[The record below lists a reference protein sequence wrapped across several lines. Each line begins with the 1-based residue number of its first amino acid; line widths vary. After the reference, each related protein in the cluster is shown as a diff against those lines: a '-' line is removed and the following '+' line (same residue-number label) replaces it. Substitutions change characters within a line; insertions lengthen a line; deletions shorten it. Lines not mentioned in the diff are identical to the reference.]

1 MVELGNLETLQS
13 RRDFGTYAKGD
24 RLSGP
29 ILVLFSASGC
39 AALIYEVVWL
49 QQLQLVIGSS
59 AVSLGLLLAT
69 YIGGLFLGSIAAPQ
83 LISASRHPLRVYAT
97 IEMGIAICGI
107 LILSVLPSVASFYIS
122 RAAEGFPNLLLRG
135 MICAVCLL
143 PPTILMGASF
153 PMLCRWIASTNTG
166 VSRMGLLYAANI
178 AGAVFGSL
186 WAGFY
191 LLRVYDLTTAT
202 HTAVAINIIVTSAA
216 FGLAGRK
223 SYRASTYGFS
233 KDRGGQTG
241 GSAPIYIAIALSG
254 LSALGAEV
262 VWTRL
267 LSVLFGTTVYTF
279 SIILAAFLFGIGVG
293 SGIGSM
299 LTRWTER
306 PQFMF
311 GICQMVL
318 AASIAWTAWAIAKSL
333 PYWPIDTSLAPS
345 PWFNFQL
352 DVLRALWAMLSATL
366 LWGASFPLALASL
379 AAGAQDPG
387 WLAAKIY
394 GASTFGAIVGAL
406 TFSFLVIPRMGIMR
420 SQQILIGIACTAAL
434 ALLTPQCLRFSGQ
447 LYREPAFRWRG
458 VLIFGIPILAALTLI
473 TTVSE
478 IPWQL
483 IAYGRR
489 IALMMYSDRKD
500 SNTYPISVLYR
511 GEGLNSSIV
520 ITDQSGLRIIYVNG
534 NVEASNAA
542 DDMRL
547 ERIAGH
553 IPALVHAGAR
563 DVFIVGFGAGITAG
577 SFITYP
583 EVKSI
588 TIAELES
595 LIPPASARFF
605 RRENEGVLNDP
616 RTRVVYDDG
625 RHYLLT
631 HNESFD
637 VITSD
642 PVHLWV
648 KGTSALYS
656 REYFEIVRH
665 HLRAGG
671 VIAQWLPLYDGDVEA
686 IKSVLATFFEVFPNG
701 TVWSNHIGNSGY
713 DLVLLGQVG
722 PTKINV
728 DELQRRLERPDYS
741 AVIAS
746 LRAVGFQSAVDI
758 LATYLAQASD
768 LNPWLAGAQ
777 INLDRN
783 LRLQYLA
790 GLEMNSRASERIYR
804 SLSGYRRF
812 PEAFFTGSDGYVQ
825 LLRALLKP
833 SN

>member
-1 MVELGNLETLQS
+1 MLEFGNLESLQS
-13 RRDFGTYAKGD
+13 QGDFGTHTKGD
-24 RLSGP
+24 RLSCP
-29 ILVLFSASGC
+29 ILLLFSASGC
-39 AALIYEVVWL
+39 AALIYELVWL

-97 IEMGIAICGI
+97 IELGIAVCGI
-107 LILSVLPSVASFYIS
+107 LILSALPSVASFYIG
-122 RAAEGFPNLLLRG
+122 RADEGFPNLVLRG
-135 MICAVCLL
+135 IICAVCLL
-143 PPTILMGASF
+143 PPTILMGAIF
-153 PMLCRWIASTNTG
+153 PILCRWIESTNTS
-166 VSRMGLLYAANI
+166 VSRMGQLYAANI

-202 HTAVAINIIVTSAA
+202 HTAVAINIIVASAA
-216 FGLAGRK
+216 FGLAARK
-223 SYRASTYGFS
+223 HYRPSACGFT
-233 KDRGGQTG
+233 KDGGAQTG
-241 GSAPIYIAIALSG
+241 ISARIYIAIALSG

-262 VWTRL
+262 MWTRL

-279 SIILAAFLFGIGVG
+279 SIILATFLFGIGIG
-293 SGIGSM
+293 SGIGSI
-299 LTRWTER
+299 LTRWTQR
-306 PQFMF
+306 PQLMF
-311 GICQMVL
+311 GICQLAV
-318 AASIAWTAWAIAKSL
+318 AASIAWTSWTIAKSL
-333 PYWPIDTSLAPS
+333 PYWPVDTSLSPS

-379 AAGAQDPG
+379 AARAQDPG
-387 WLAAKIY
+387 RLAAKIY
-394 GASTFGAIVGAL
+394 GANTFGAIVGAL
-406 TFSFLVIPRMGIMR
+406 TFSFLAIPRMGTMR

-434 ALLTPQCLRFSGQ
+434 VLLTPQSLRFPGQ

-458 VLIFGIPILAALTLI
+458 PLISGIPIIAALTL
-473 TTVSE
+473 TATVSE
-478 IPWQL
+478 TPWQL

-489 IALMMYSDRKD
+489 IALMMYSDRRD

-511 GEGLNSSIV
+511 GEGLNSSVV

-553 IPALVHAGAR
+553 IPALVRAGAR

-588 TIAELES
+588 SIAELEP

-605 RRENEGVLNDP
+605 RGENEGVLNDP

-625 RHYLLT
+625 RHYLQT
-631 HNESFD
+631 HNKSFD
-637 VITSD
+637 IITSD

-665 HLRAGG
+665 HLKAGG

-701 TVWSNHIGNSGY
+701 TVWSNHTGNSGY

-728 DELQRRLERPDYS
+728 DELQRRLDRPDYS

-758 LATYLAQASD
+758 LATYLGQASD
-768 LNPWLAGAQ
+768 LHPLLLGAQ
-777 INLDRN
+777 LNLDRN

-790 GLEMNSRASERIYR
+790 GLEMNSRASEPIYHL
-804 SLSGYRRF
+804 LSSYRRF
-812 PEAFFTGSDGYVQ
+812 PETLFVGSENYIQ